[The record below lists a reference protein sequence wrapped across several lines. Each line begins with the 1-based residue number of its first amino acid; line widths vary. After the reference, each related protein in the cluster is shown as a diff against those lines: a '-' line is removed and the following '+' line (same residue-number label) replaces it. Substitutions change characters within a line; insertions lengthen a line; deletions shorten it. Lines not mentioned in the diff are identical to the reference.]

1 MSTKRPSSERATER
15 VMRTPSTLALAIVA
29 GLLAIAVGWLAAE
42 RGFGPFAQPKPPLPK
57 IVTGAPPSLPK
68 IVTGAPLTTTASS
81 AEAISPS
88 EITVIDGDTIRA
100 RGRTIRL
107 VGFDAPES
115 GLLARCPHER
125 ELAQRA
131 TAQLQSLVAGGSL
144 ELRMVLC
151 ACAPGTEGTQTCN
164 YGRACG
170 QLLAY
175 GRDVGATMIQYRLAR
190 SYVCGA
196 TSCPARG
203 SWC

>member
-1 MSTKRPSSERATER
+1 MWSFLLRSPIAPLSEWR
-15 VMRTPSTLALAIVA
+15 
-29 GLLAIAVGWLAAE
+29 
-42 RGFGPFAQPKPPLPK
+42 RGKAYSPALPK
-57 IVTGAPPSLPK
+57 IIGANP
-68 IVTGAPLTTTASS
+68 A
-81 AEAISPS
+81 AISPR
-88 EITVIDGDTIRA
+88 EITVVDGDTIQA
-100 RGRTIRL
+100 RGRTVRL

-144 ELRMVLC
+144 ELRMVPC
-151 ACAPGTEGTQTCN
+151 ACAPGTEGTQACN

-170 QLLAY
+170 YLLAY

-190 SYVCGA
+190 PYVCGA
-196 TSCPARG
+196 TSCPVRG

>member
-1 MSTKRPSSERATER
+1 
-15 VMRTPSTLALAIVA
+15 MRTPSTLALAMVA
-29 GLLAIAVGWLAAE
+29 GLLAVAVGWLAAE

-57 IVTGAPPSLPK
+57 IVTGAPL
-68 IVTGAPLTTTASS
+68 TGAASS
-81 AEAISPS
+81 AEAISPK